1 MVASDLSVE
10 LCGLRLRSPLL
21 PAAGTL
27 ATEALAEREASEA
40 YGAVLPK
47 TVTLLPRAGNPP
59 PRIAETASGMVNSIG
74 LQNPG
79 IDIFLEELSAFE
91 LGLPI
96 LVSVAGDT
104 SADFAALCE
113 RLGSDHRVSGVELNL
128 SCPNVEHSG
137 ARSGATFCS
146 EPGSVAEVVSACR
159 GSMSGKPLVAKLACE
174 GAAQNAAAA
183 ERAGADALTI
193 SNTVQALVVD
203 ARSRRVVV
211 RGGLS
216 GPAIKPAALR
226 AVYEASSAVRLPI
239 VGCGGVATGEDV
251 AEFMLAGATAVQ
263 LGSAAFSR
271 APSEILEEFRGYV
284 ARAGLAA
291 RGLVGALHRE
301 IEPEPAKTSG
311 N

>member
-1 MVASDLSVE
+1 MVAPDLSVE

-27 ATEALAEREASEA
+27 AAEALAEREASEA

-47 TVTLLPRAGNPP
+47 TVTLSPRVGNPP

-79 IDIFLEELSAFE
+79 IDIFLEELPAFE

-96 LVSVAGDT
+96 LVSVAGDAP
-104 SADFAALCE
+104 ADFAALCE
-113 RLGSDHRVSGVELNL
+113 RLNSDHRVSGVELNL
-128 SCPNVEHSG
+128 SCPNVEHPG

-146 EPGSVAEVVSACR
+146 EPRTVAEVVSACR
-159 GSMSGKPLVAKLACE
+159 GSMSRKPLVAKLVCE

-183 ERAGADALTI
+183 ESAGADALTI

-216 GPAIKPAALR
+216 GPAIKPVALR

-263 LGSAAFSR
+263 VGSVAFSR

>member
-1 MVASDLSVE
+1 MVAPDLSVE

-27 ATEALAEREASEA
+27 AAEALAEREAVSA
-40 YGAVLPK
+40 YGALLPK
-47 TVTLLPRAGNPP
+47 TVTRSPRSGNPP

-79 IDIFLEELSAFE
+79 MEVFLEELSAFE
-91 LGLPI
+91 IGPPI

-104 SADFAALCE
+104 PADFAALCE
-113 RLGSDHRVSGVELNL
+113 RLASDDRVAGVELNL
-128 SCPNVEHSG
+128 SCPNVEHPG

-146 EPGSVAEVVSACR
+146 EPGSVAAVVAACR
-159 GSMSGKPLVAKLACE
+159 EAMPGKPLVAKLACE
-174 GAAQNAAAA
+174 GAAQNAVAA

-203 ARSRRVVV
+203 ARGRRVVV

-216 GPAIKPAALR
+216 GPAIKPVALR
-226 AVYEASSAVRLPI
+226 AVYETYRVGGLPI
-239 VGCGGVATGEDV
+239 LGCGGVATGEDV

-263 LGSAAFSR
+263 VGSAAFSR
-271 APSEILEEFRGYV
+271 PPSGMLEEFRGYL
-284 ARAGLAA
+284 AESGAAA
-291 RGLVGALHRE
+291 RELVGALHRE
-301 IEPEPAKTSG
+301 PGVEPAKTSG
-311 N
+311 K